1 LIRKAFVVI
10 AVLIGALMFSSP
22 AGAQYQPGQPG
33 LVLTPSTVTLGG
45 SVTALGFGCP
55 PGSIV
60 EISIDGTVVGTTIAA
75 NDGKGSF
82 QVPFT
87 APLTPGQFTVT
98 ATCGVTIVSSILTV
112 IAAPTTT
119 APPLLPPTGSN
130 STLSLSRMGLV
141 LVAGGGLL
149 ILAVRKRREA

>member
-1 LIRKAFVVI
+1 MTRKACVAI
-10 AVLIGALMFSSP
+10 AVLIGALMMSSA

-33 LVLTPSTVTLGG
+33 LVLTPSTTTPGG
-45 SVTALGFGCP
+45 QVTALGFGCP

-60 EISIDGTVVGTTIAA
+60 EITIDGKVVGTTVAA

-82 QVPFT
+82 QVPIT
-87 APLTPGQFTVT
+87 APTTPGQYTVT

-112 IAAPTTT
+112 IAAPTTV
-119 APPLLPPTGSN
+119 APILPQTGSD
-130 STLSLSRMGLV
+130 STLSLSRLGLV
-141 LVAGGGLL
+141 LIAGGGLL